1 MAKRVSL
8 FVTCM
13 VDQLLPKVGLAMAEV
28 LERAGFDVEFREAQ
42 TCCGL
47 PAYQAGCSAQARAV
61 ASHFL
66 NTFADAEYIVVPS
79 TGCAD
84 MLGRDLPSL
93 FSADPSAR
101 TAAQTM
107 STRVWEF
114 SRFLLEIAK
123 VDSHGARFPHRVTYF
138 DTCPAGTQAG
148 PRTLLQKVKD
158 LDYVELDG
166 PSECCGFGGLF
177 RWHAPQEADAMTQKQ
192 LSRILASKASHVVG
206 LDVGCLLQLR
216 AALERGKHAV
226 QTLHLAEV
234 LASR

>member
-1 MAKRVSL
+1 
-8 FVTCM
+8 
-13 VDQLLPKVGLAMAEV
+13 MAEV

-47 PAYQAGCSAQARAV
+47 PAYQAGCSSQARAV
-61 ASHFL
+61 GSHFL
-66 NTFADAEYIVVPS
+66 NTFVDADYVVVPS
-79 TGCAD
+79 TGCAG
-84 MLGRDLPSL
+84 MLSRDLPHL
-93 FSADPSAR
+93 FPDDPSAR
-101 TAAQTM
+101 TAAQTL

-114 SRFLLEIAK
+114 SRFLLEVAK
-123 VDSHGARFPHRVTYF
+123 VDSLGARFPHRVTYF
-138 DTCPAGTQAG
+138 DTCCSVPAQAG

-166 PSECCGFGGLF
+166 PPECCGFGGLF

-192 LSRILASKASHVVG
+192 MSRILASKASHVVG

-216 AALERGKHAV
+216 EALERGKHAV

-234 LASR
+234 LANQ